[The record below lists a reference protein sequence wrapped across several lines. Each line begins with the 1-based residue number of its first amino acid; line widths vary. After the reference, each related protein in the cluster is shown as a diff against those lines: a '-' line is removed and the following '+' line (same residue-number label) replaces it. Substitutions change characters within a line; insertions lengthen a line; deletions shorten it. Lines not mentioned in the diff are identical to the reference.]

1 MTTDARQSFHPKS
14 RTAWRRWLE
23 KHHARGEGVWVI
35 FNKKSAGLNRLEY
48 GEAVEEALCFGWVDS
63 VINALD
69 ENRYKQ
75 WFAPRKIKSGW
86 SQSNKRRVEK
96 LLAAGLMTPAGLA
109 KIEEAKRN
117 GAWAFLDGVESLTV
131 PPDFAKALAARKCA
145 AKNFA
150 AFSPSVRKQFLYRI
164 NSAKRPETR
173 AKRIADCAALIAKNQ
188 KLNQ

>member
-1 MTTDARQSFHPKS
+1 VTSDNRETFHPKS
-14 RTAWRRWLE
+14 RAAWRRWLE
-23 KHHARGEGVWVI
+23 SNCQRTAGVWVI

-63 VINALD
+63 VINGLD

-75 WFAPRKIKSGW
+75 WFAPRKSKSGW

-96 LLAAGLMTPAGLA
+96 LIAAGLMTPFGLA

-117 GAWAFLDGVESLTV
+117 GAWTFLDGVESLTV
-131 PPDFAKALAARKCA
+131 PPDFAQALAANKPA
-145 AKNFA
+145 ARNFA

-173 AKRIADCAALIAKNQ
+173 AKRVAHCVALLAKNR
-188 KLNQ
+188 KLNE